1 MKMRIN
7 KKIAVSVS
15 IISIVAVAAAPTF
28 HRTRPAVRCDIPVR
42 DYQYAKLSQPLRSL
56 SNVPIV
62 ISVPLKDFYG
72 TAPVDLRG
80 PADGKQ
86 LTVKSFQFVKD
97 PILQSDHCSVSQMSV
112 LLHESGRWT
121 ISLQA
126 NQNPVNPRQIL
137 DVTTAQPKQLFTD
150 HLQRNEF
157 HVVARCYSQ
166 YGPGDSNGL
175 LGKPL
180 VFPLLVRP
188 FMVQRQ
194 QPYALFE
201 TGFHPDVQQ
210 YFGSIDRVE
219 IEFAYKLD

>member
-1 MKMRIN
+1 
-7 KKIAVSVS
+7 
-15 IISIVAVAAAPTF
+15 
-28 HRTRPAVRCDIPVR
+28 
-42 DYQYAKLSQPLRSL
+42 
-56 SNVPIV
+56 
-62 ISVPLKDFYG
+62 
-72 TAPVDLRG
+72 
-80 PADGKQ
+80 
-86 LTVKSFQFVKD
+86 
-97 PILQSDHCSVSQMSV
+97 MSV

-157 HVVARCYSQ
+157 HIVARCYSQ
-166 YGPGDSNGL
+166 YGNCDSNGL

-180 VFPLLVRP
+180 VFPLLVKP

-201 TGFHPDVQQ
+201 TVAQLRAVDPSLFPGIVKTTHMGYDGKGQASVDDPTALMTRSDKRVFFWSDETTSDARSHSDTVTLI
-210 YFGSIDRVE
+210 GSE
-219 IEFAYKLD
+219 IYMADLSFYQNVRQASKRGMPGSNSIYNDLRERYVSQEVKSVLASD